1 MRPEQLVAQ
10 VFGLLPDEI
19 NDATGP
25 GTLEDWDS
33 LGHLNLVLEIEQV
46 YGVALSTDDALAIS
60 DVASMKRVLAERGA
74 RW

>member
-19 NDATGP
+19 TDATGP
-25 GTLEDWDS
+25 GSLEDWDS

-60 DVASMKRVLAERGA
+60 DVASMKRILAERGA